1 MIIRINRM
9 QMPEYHSPDS
19 RTDVVEPDAA
29 MTRTERRDQQ
39 VARILDAAKTCFV
52 RSGFQGA
59 SMHQICAEVGMS
71 PGALYRYFPSKEA
84 IIEAITEADRRRD
97 AEVFSLLTL
106 GGDVVD
112 GFVAAAMAHIRYM
125 HDSGNAPLFAE
136 IRAESMRNDS
146 IDFACK
152 MSMKDVDASF
162 RSFLQA
168 AIDRGDIAPC
178 ADLDTILPVMVAF
191 GEGLAINDLPAQG
204 VPFDRL
210 EAVIRAIAIAVLR
223 PTGRAAVSRSE
234 VHPTS

>member
-1 MIIRINRM
+1 
-9 QMPEYHSPDS
+9 MPSFRSDQAA
-19 RTDVVEPDAA
+19 DLEPDAA
-29 MTRTERRDQQ
+29 TTRTERRDQQ

-59 SMHQICAEVGMS
+59 SMHQICSEVGMS

-97 AEVFSLLTL
+97 AELFSLLTQ
-106 GGDVVD
+106 GGNVVD
-112 GFVAAAMAHIRYM
+112 AFVAAAMAHIRYM
-125 HDSGNAPLFAE
+125 HDSGNAPMFAE
-136 IRAESMRNDS
+136 IRAESMRNDA

-191 GEGLAINDLPAQG
+191 GEGLAINDLPAKG
-204 VPFDRL
+204 VPFDGL
-210 EAVIRAIAIAVLR
+210 EVVIRAIATAVLR
-223 PTGRAAVSRSE
+223 PTHRTPATRSDGQ
-234 VHPTS
+234 PTP

>member
-1 MIIRINRM
+1 
-9 QMPEYHSPDS
+9 MPSFRSDEAAVDL
-19 RTDVVEPDAA
+19 EMDAA

-59 SMHQICAEVGMS
+59 SMQQICSEVGMS

-97 AEVFSLLTL
+97 AEIFSHMTQ

-112 GFVAAAMAHIRYM
+112 TFVAVAMMHIRYM
-125 HDSGNAPLFAE
+125 HESGNAPLFAE
-136 IRAESMRNDS
+136 IRAESMRNDA
-146 IDFACK
+146 IEFACR
-152 MSMKDVDASF
+152 MSMKDIDESF
-162 RSFLQA
+162 RAYLEA

-191 GEGLAINDLPAQG
+191 GEGLAINDLPAKG
-204 VPFDRL
+204 VAFDRL
-210 EAVIRAIAIAVLR
+210 ETVIRAIVTAVLR
-223 PTGRAAVSRSE
+223 PTGRAAAEKSDV
-234 VHPTS
+234 PTQT

>member
-1 MIIRINRM
+1 
-9 QMPEYHSPDS
+9 MPSFRSDQAA
-19 RTDVVEPDAA
+19 DLEPDAA
-29 MTRTERRDQQ
+29 TTRMERRDQQ

-59 SMHQICAEVGMS
+59 SMHQICSEVGMS

-97 AEVFSLLTL
+97 AELFSLLTQ
-106 GGDVVD
+106 GGNVVD
-112 GFVAAAMAHIRYM
+112 AFVAAAMAHIRYM
-125 HDSGNAPLFAE
+125 HDSGNAPMFAE
-136 IRAESMRNDS
+136 IRAESMRNDA

-191 GEGLAINDLPAQG
+191 GEGLAINDLPAHG
-204 VPFDRL
+204 VPFDGL
-210 EAVIRAIAIAVLR
+210 EVVIRAIATAVLR
-223 PTGRAAVSRSE
+223 PTHRTPAARSD
-234 VHPTS
+234 VQPTP

>member
-1 MIIRINRM
+1 
-9 QMPEYHSPDS
+9 MPDIQSTDS
-19 RTDVVEPDAA
+19 GIDFFEADAA

-59 SMHQICAEVGMS
+59 SMHQICSEVGMS

-97 AEVFSLLTL
+97 AELFSLLTQ

-112 GFVAAAMAHIRYM
+112 AFVATAMAHIRYM
-125 HDSGNAPLFAE
+125 HESGNAPLFAE
-136 IRAESMRNDS
+136 IRAESMRNDA

-168 AIDRGDIAPC
+168 AADRGEIDPC

-204 VPFDRL
+204 VPFDGL
-210 EAVIRAIAIAVLR
+210 EIVIRAIATAVLR
-223 PTGRAAVSRSE
+223 PTGRGGVSKSE
-234 VHPTS
+234 QQTTP